1 MTVPERLLG
10 AASPVGT
17 LLRLDELQLNFS
29 PAEVVGPEW
38 HFDTWRYPLGWEAP
52 GPPERCGPW
61 ETACELVRDYE
72 FSSPDLVRAV
82 YDERECLDG
91 RNMLLEARFYGM
103 RFYLGVR
110 VTEIIDYELPDRR
123 VWGWAY
129 STLQGHLERG
139 KMRYEVVKHSNTGL
153 VEFIANGYSQRAPD
167 LGPVIKLGWLLFGRH
182 MQLRF
187 YRQSGRR
194 LQALVRDRL
203 AGEDLP
209 PRRQFGNIV
218 LAPSGVRPTAVD
230 RLVVRVHHPG
240 RT

>member
-1 MTVPERLLG
+1 MGEGRPYPDHGYTTPKEW
-10 AASPVGT
+10 ASLPPRPV
-17 LLRLDELQLNFS
+17 RLDELQLNFS

-110 VTEIIDYELPDRR
+110 VTEIID
-123 VWGWAY
+123 
-129 STLQGHLERG
+129 
-139 KMRYEVVKHSNTGL
+139 
-153 VEFIANGYSQRAPD
+153 ANDAS
-167 LGPVIKLGWLLFGRH
+167 
-182 MQLRF
+182 
-187 YRQSGRR
+187 
-194 LQALVRDRL
+194 
-203 AGEDLP
+203 
-209 PRRQFGNIV
+209 
-218 LAPSGVRPTAVD
+218 
-230 RLVVRVHHPG
+230 
-240 RT
+240 